1 MNFIVVFLG
10 AGIGGM
16 MRHSINLLMARVVEG
31 SGFPFATLSVNI
43 VGSLLMGFFVQYF
56 LLRAGLPTG
65 WRLFVVTGILGGFTT
80 FSAFSL
86 ETVYLMERGSVA
98 LAVIYVLA
106 SVLAG
111 ITALIAGLY
120 LSRIIFSA

>member
-1 MNFIVVFLG
+1 MNLIVVFLG

-16 MRHSINLLMARVVEG
+16 MRHSINLLMARVVEV
-31 SGFPFATLSVNI
+31 SGFPFATLTVNI
-43 VGSLLMGFFVQYF
+43 IGSLLMGFFVQYF
-56 LLRAGLPTG
+56 LLRTGLPSG
-65 WRLFVVTGILGGFTT
+65 WRLFVATGVLGGFTT

-86 ETVYLMERGSVA
+86 ETVYLIERGSVA

-111 ITALIAGLY
+111 IAALIVGLY
-120 LSRIIFSA
+120 LSQLFFSA